1 MANVKV
7 YEIASSASPNS
18 EKLFSPDQRHFY
30 WNDKKFRQ
38 MSIGEK
44 VFFINRDRTK
54 MYSLFTEIDRV
65 DIPAEIN
72 DNNSFFADLDNK
84 FVVTGKFEKF
94 IRFKIIEKREI
105 GPNWQWKTLGA
116 TESTYL
122 DRDNDQAIEQ
132 NTKENNILRI
142 NQLLKVYRDPDADSH
157 KLLISCKNKLEQP
170 TTGLD
175 KPPKEETKANKTP
188 PPLDPLDQII
198 QFVKS
203 KGFIFEPWQVAA
215 YITALKTKP
224 FVILAGVSGTG
235 KSKLPALIA
244 EATGGIS
251 KLIPVRPDWTDSS
264 DILGYC
270 DLPGKFRPGQ
280 LLEIIREAHENKN
293 THYVCI
299 IDEMNLA
306 RVEHYL
312 AEILSRIED
321 RREAPSGGFESR
333 PILTQK
339 LADKDKFWEE
349 YVLPPNLAIVGTVNM
364 DESAHG
370 FSRKVLDRAFTIELS
385 DIDLEKWE
393 SSKSQGAESIKWPV
407 NKWYPLAIQPG
418 KLKNPSEG
426 DRIKIKEVID
436 ALTEING
443 ILVNA
448 QLQVGYRTRDEII
461 MFVLHAQE
469 FTSHFDS
476 GNLKPLDLALQMKIL
491 PRIVGG
497 SSPIRH
503 VVLSLLGWAYN
514 GQPFQ
519 SEEDAQSLLDEWIA
533 NGRAGSIKEA
543 HYPHTSARLCLM
555 LDRIKNEGFTSYWL

>member
-1 MANVKV
+1 MANIFIFPCTDTQAQINFKHTIEKGYDVSGV
-7 YEIASSASPNS
+7 LQYINS
-18 EKLFSPDQRHFY
+18 EDQQQKLLKAYPDGKCYLWGSQEKQGNNRST
-30 WNDKKFRQ
+30 WNTMSESDLVLGYRDK
-38 MSIGEK
+38 SI
-44 VFFINRDRTK
+44 V
-54 MYSLFTEIDRV
+54 S
-65 DIPAEIN
+65 A
-72 DNNSFFADLDNK
+72 A
-84 FVVTGKFEKF
+84 FVVTKIDSPELAEKVWGQYPDGPFRLIYFLTKPTLCEIRISSLSEYFGKEYHGFTKVRAEVVNKILNDYDSFKSF
-94 IRFKIIEKREI
+94 IQKRLLNPPPPPSDEIEKVI
-105 GPNWQWKTLGA
+105 
-116 TESTYL
+116 SF
-122 DRDNDQAIEQ
+122 I
-132 NTKENNILRI
+132 NN
-142 NQLLKVYRDPDADSH
+142 Q
-157 KLLISCKNKLEQP
+157 
-170 TTGLD
+170 
-175 KPPKEETKANKTP
+175 
-188 PPLDPLDQII
+188 
-198 QFVKS
+198 
-203 KGFIFEPWQVAA
+203 GFIFEPWQVAA